1 MQIDELRGELTTLAD
16 EMERFEG
23 DVHMLH
29 RRERRRRVAT
39 TFVAVVLVVAGV
51 STAVFVRH
59 GDAGRVQVSARGTKE
74 VNSKLITRVDAV
86 VVPANAAVA
95 AILDASPL
103 VARYTHL
110 GRQPRTFGG
119 AAPIDIRAAVCALT
133 RVDGFAVQATTPG
146 PGVGRDLSRVL
157 AGRATTYAL
166 EFDADMELFFK
177 IKAAQSQ
184 VDAVRNAIA
193 LDKDISSA
201 RFVTKEQAHAI
212 FAKDFAD
219 QPALVQS
226 TKRSDLPESLRITLR
241 DNKSMDAVRQRYASL
256 AGVDVVI
263 TNAST
268 KLFDPTAWVRT
279 TSPSACTEP

>member
-1 MQIDELRGELTTLAD
+1 
-16 EMERFEG
+16 
-23 DVHMLH
+23 
-29 RRERRRRVAT
+29 
-39 TFVAVVLVVAGV
+39 
-51 STAVFVRH
+51 
-59 GDAGRVQVSARGTKE
+59 
-74 VNSKLITRVDAV
+74 
-86 VVPANAAVA
+86 
-95 AILDASPL
+95 
-103 VARYTHL
+103 
-110 GRQPRTFGG
+110 
-119 AAPIDIRAAVCALT
+119 
-133 RVDGFAVQATTPG
+133 
-146 PGVGRDLSRVL
+146 
-157 AGRATTYAL
+157 
-166 EFDADMELFFK
+166 MELFFK